1 MRRFRRNP
9 RTRAMT
15 TVGSILVLASCCT
28 IGAWADRTVG
38 FNEDNPQTTVTH
50 FTNAMSIQMTKVSI
64 KNSYTNNSG
73 DTVLSD
79 TVSYPARLYWDDNLY
94 GNDNYTAGTDTS
106 TTGHVNW
113 TDRNMLHNGA
123 NLRFKV
129 SLTMKDSGGTNHDI
143 DSSEIARSCE

>member
-1 MRRFRRNP
+1 
-9 RTRAMT
+9 
-15 TVGSILVLASCCT
+15 
-28 IGAWADRTVG
+28 
-38 FNEDNPQTTVTH
+38 
-50 FTNAMSIQMTKVSI
+50 MSIQMTKVSI